1 MPHCFLIGHTICQQC
16 HIPPLCEMLNMVTS
30 VHCLSP
36 LIKHNARKCEIGL
49 VLYRKYHI
57 CSAEHAFGK
66 LAQDHW
72 NIHLLLYICSV
83 TKNSGADGAESSS
96 PCSSLQRTGSSKSSS
111 SSCNFPAKSV
121 RAAQQL
127 RTLHG
132 PRPGFAQS
140 LCAARCENAVP
151 VLQDFNR
158 QLLTFPACST
168 QNILEKLK
176 VGYYDVESRIY
187 IVASAREQFMSC
199 NWKRG
204 EGFRK
209 YFKRLHIQRH
219 ETCAFAS
226 PIGKI
231 LYSRQN

>member
-1 MPHCFLIGHTICQQC
+1 MT
-16 HIPPLCEMLNMVTS
+16 
-30 VHCLSP
+30 
-36 LIKHNARKCEIGL
+36 
-49 VLYRKYHI
+49 KY
-57 CSAEHAFGK
+57 
-66 LAQDHW
+66 
-72 NIHLLLYICSV
+72 
-83 TKNSGADGAESSS
+83 SGADGAESSS

-111 SSCNFPAKSV
+111 SSSSSSSCKFPAKSV

-127 RTLHG
+127 RSLHG
-132 PRPGFAQS
+132 LRPGFAQS
-140 LCAARCENAVP
+140 LCAARCKNAVP

-158 QLLTFPACST
+158 QLLTF
-168 QNILEKLK
+168 LLEEKLK

-199 NWKRG
+199 NWRRG

-226 PIGKI
+226 PNGMIYI
-231 LYSRQN
+231 F